1 MDKRIRAIRAFLGL
15 SQSEFS
21 VRLGVSLTTVHN
33 WETGRCDPSESA
45 IIGICGMFGVSPKY
59 LKDGVGEMFIKNV
72 EKPKSKPAPKRK
84 PQAASASS
92 PVVCDV
98 NQVYFSVSG
107 SFATDG
113 TSN

>member
-1 MDKRIRAIRAFLGL
+1 MDKRIRAIRAYLGL
-15 SQSEFS
+15 SQTEFS
-21 VRLGVSLTTVHN
+21 VRLGVSFTTVYR
-33 WETGRCDPSESA
+33 WESGRCDPSESA

-72 EKPKSKPAPKRK
+72 EKPKSERK

>member
-1 MDKRIRAIRAFLGL
+1 MDKRIRAIRAYLGL

-59 LKDGVGEMFIKNV
+59 LKDGVGEIFIKKI
-72 EKPKSKPAPKRK
+72 EKPTPKRK
-84 PQAASASS
+84 PQAASANS
-92 PVVCDV
+92 PVVCDAQ
-98 NQVYFSVSG
+98 QVFFSVSG